1 VNLKLHYFQTDGSYS
16 EQYLMVCILM
26 CGLNGDEYTHA
37 GLGMNC
43 FKCVSSVRYTT
54 VYTYNQNLAFYY
66 LRAHYRL

>member
-1 VNLKLHYFQTDGSYS
+1 
-16 EQYLMVCILM
+16 M

-37 GLGMNC
+37 RLGMNC

-66 LRAHYRL
+66 LRAHYRLWISFTIVFYAFYSFGNGNYLI